1 MQNPQASSTVPTR
14 GYLQAPQVQN
24 ERGRGSISLHDG
36 RRALKG
42 GEGIAAPS
50 RPSRALLSPFPSLQG
65 HAGRHPPPSLHS
77 QVRFGPPAESRLGCV
92 STTHG
97 CEAAG

>member
-65 HAGRHPPPSLHS
+65 HAGRHPPRRCTHRS
-77 QVRFGPPAESRLGCV
+77 GLG
-92 STTHG
+92 HQLK
-97 CEAAG
+97 AALAA